1 MKKIITIF
9 LALAL
14 TINTS
19 FAILPVID
27 GALIGVT
34 TANGAIAGTDLGLS
48 FIDNVK
54 NFALEPFTYML
65 AQKVKDQL
73 KKQIVSWIQGGGKG
87 KPQFLDNPE
96 RFFTNLAT
104 QQLTVVKRDILNSAV
119 GNDQVLKALVAGNAE
134 GVAKSF
140 GLKYF
145 GSEINSNYCRLANET
160 LNGTLF

>member
-27 GALIGVT
+27 RALIGVT

-54 NFALEPFTYML
+54 TLLWNHLLTCWHK
-65 AQKVKDQL
+65 KVKTSL
-73 KKQIVSWIQGGGKG
+73 KSKLFRGY
-87 KPQFLDNPE
+87 
-96 RFFTNLAT
+96 R
-104 QQLTVVKRDILNSAV
+104 V
-119 GNDQVLKALVAGNAE
+119 GE
-134 GVAKSF
+134 G
-140 GLKYF
+140 
-145 GSEINSNYCRLANET
+145 
-160 LNGTLF
+160 